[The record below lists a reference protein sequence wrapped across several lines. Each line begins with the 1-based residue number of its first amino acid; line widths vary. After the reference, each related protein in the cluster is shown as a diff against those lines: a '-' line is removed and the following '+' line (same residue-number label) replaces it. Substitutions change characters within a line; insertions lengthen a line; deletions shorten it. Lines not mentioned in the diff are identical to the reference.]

1 MQILPDDPVRR
12 GRVKLLLLGA
22 FFLLPMALS
31 VIAYYFDWA
40 PGTTGNYGELI
51 PPRVPPAVALAAPG
65 GGEIHMADL
74 RGKWV
79 LLQFDAP
86 ACDAYC
92 ERKLYFMRQV
102 RRAMGRDLGRIERV
116 WVVEGEGFPDPA
128 RQRASEGTRIVR
140 SNDPAFAAAF
150 PAAPTRAAHLYVID
164 PRGNLMMRYPR
175 DPDPAGIIK
184 DLQKMLKYVGD

>member
-31 VIAYYFDWA
+31 VIAYRFDWA
-40 PGTTGNYGELI
+40 PGATGNYGELI
-51 PPRVPPAVALAAPG
+51 PPRVPPAVPLVAAG
-65 GGEIHMADL
+65 GGTVHMADL

-102 RRAMGRDLGRIERV
+102 RRAMGRDLDRIERV

-128 RQRASEGTRIVR
+128 LQQASEGTRIVR
-140 SNDPAFAAAF
+140 ANDAAFAAAF
-150 PAAPTRAAHLYVID
+150 PAAPTRSAHLYVID

-175 DPDPAGIIK
+175 EPDPAGIIK